1 MPEKILLIV
10 FIILFIFLLKID
22 SNQKAIHVN
31 YHKNAQSKKTNRINF
46 DEFIFSLILIN
57 DTVCNFLTIYFYENL
72 NGYLF
77 FRIQFLIIRKKKIK

>member
-31 YHKNAQSKKTNRINF
+31 YHKNALSKKTNRINF

-77 FRIQFLIIRKKKIK
+77 FRIQFLIIRKKK

>member
-57 DTVCNFLTIYFYENL
+57 DTVCNFLTIYFYENIQEH
-72 NGYLF
+72 F
-77 FRIQFLIIRKKKIK
+77 FIYNPFIIIKR